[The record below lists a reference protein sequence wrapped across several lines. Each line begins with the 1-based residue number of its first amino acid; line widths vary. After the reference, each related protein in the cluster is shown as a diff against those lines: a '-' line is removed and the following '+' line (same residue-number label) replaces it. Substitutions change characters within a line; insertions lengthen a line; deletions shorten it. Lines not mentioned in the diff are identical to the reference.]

1 MTLSQRL
8 SSFPR
13 SYQVFV
19 AFSYLAPFSFRALPF
34 ARHHRHDIAATT
46 WHLGDHSDCGHDRR
60 LLCVNPKGRSLKSSG
75 SPRFMDR
82 GMRAQER
89 RRWDWLLVA
98 RFSRD
103 IYQLTQSFNI

>member
-1 MTLSQRL
+1 M
-8 SSFPR
+8 
-13 SYQVFV
+13 
-19 AFSYLAPFSFRALPF
+19 
-34 ARHHRHDIAATT
+34 
-46 WHLGDHSDCGHDRR
+46 
-60 LLCVNPKGRSLKSSG
+60 CVNPKGRSLKSSG